1 MSCAHDAPSQS
12 GAVCCRS
19 EPPSSYVVLSPRY
32 DLRFEFEA
40 ARWEFASSHGRSEI
54 GNFDM
59 LQGTRPVSYSILLG
73 RRFQPKRR
81 AQLAMVAGLG
91 VLRHSWIDSGP
102 QDFRFNGVV
111 TKEFSWDDHGTTNDP
126 HLTFGLEAVVSVS
139 ARFAVIPRW
148 RVQLSSAS
156 AEGSSGGYYLPT
168 TTLRNVAGTRA
179 GGGSEPAL
187 SARWCSRECAAD
199 RPISIALRAAK
210 VDPDF
215 LRLITPVPG
224 RAGGRKLMGR
234 VGGRHHGEQLRW
246 RPSPVSVPDVTV
258 QRLSKVAS
266 GF

>member
-1 MSCAHDAPSQS
+1 MRQTLSVAALAFSIVMFAAIPARSQ
-12 GAVCCRS
+12 GATFVDGS
-19 EPPSSYVVLSPRY
+19 ATADVFKGTFAGGGGVGVVLSPRY

-91 VLRHSWIDSGP
+91 VLRHSWIDSGH

-139 ARFAVIPRW
+139 AHFAVIPRW

-168 TTLRNVAGTRA
+168 TTLRNVAGIA
-179 GGGSEPAL
+179 G
-187 SARWCSRECAAD
+187 
-199 RPISIALRAAK
+199 
-210 VDPDF
+210 
-215 LRLITPVPG
+215 
-224 RAGGRKLMGR
+224 
-234 VGGRHHGEQLRW
+234 RW
-246 RPSPVSVPDVTV
+246 R
-258 QRLSKVAS
+258 
-266 GF
+266 F